1 MEFLVISSAL
11 ALLITLVNYLMT
23 RPQVEEQWQIQQSKS
38 LLR

>member
-11 ALLITLVNYLMT
+11 VLLITLVNYLMT